1 MPATMGTRSK
11 KPIEELRRPDGLSA
25 TSLGFAMLRVGP
37 ENLFAKVLRC
47 NSANTIPNPFVA
59 GFISEVRKSLKGLK
73 IGATWDAFRN

>member
-37 ENLFAKVLRC
+37 ENLFGKVLQC
-47 NSANTIPNPFVA
+47 NSARAIPTPFIA
-59 GFISEVRKSLKGLK
+59 RFISELRKSLKGLK
-73 IGATWDAFRN
+73 IGTSWDGLLK